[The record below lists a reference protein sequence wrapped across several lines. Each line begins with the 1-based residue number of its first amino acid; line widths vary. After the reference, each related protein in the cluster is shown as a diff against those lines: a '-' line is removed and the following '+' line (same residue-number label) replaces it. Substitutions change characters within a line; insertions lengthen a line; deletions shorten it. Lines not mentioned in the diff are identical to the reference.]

1 MTQRTQ
7 LLCIAASLALAAG
20 TGCRRDMQDQPKVLP
35 LRASHF
41 FADGRSARPIPPG
54 TIARDELNDT
64 DPVHTGADE
73 SGFLN
78 HIPVTVDKAMLQR
91 GEQRYDIYCTPCH
104 GMLGDGNGMVT
115 RRGFK
120 WPANLQSD
128 RARNAPPGYLYQVIS
143 NGYGAMPDY
152 GDQISVQDRWDIVA
166 YMRALQLSRHA
177 SINDVAA
184 NERTQL
190 ENR

>member
-1 MTQRTQ
+1 MTQRIQ
-7 LLCIAASLALAAG
+7 LLYIAASLALVAG
-20 TGCRRDMQDQPKVLP
+20 TGCRRDMQDQPKVRP
-35 LRASHF
+35 LRASSF

-64 DPVHTGADE
+64 DSFHTGADE
-73 SGFLN
+73 NGFLN
-78 HIPVTVDKAMLQR
+78 HIPVTVDKAMLRR
-91 GEQRYDIYCTPCH
+91 GEQRYNIYCTPCH

-120 WPANLQSD
+120 WPADLHSD
-128 RARNAPPGYLYQVIS
+128 RLRNAPPGYLIQVIS

-152 GDQISVQDRWDIVA
+152 GDQIPVRDRWDIVA
-166 YMRALQLSRHA
+166 YIRALQLSRHA

-184 NERTQL
+184 SERAQL
-190 ENR
+190 EKR